1 MSSATQSTPWR
12 LAQPP
17 SQRKLGLTDA
27 PVVKPFY
34 IQYQPQS
41 LAEVLG
47 QEAATMPLMEFVKA
61 PCPRAF
67 LLSGPTGLGK
77 TTCAMALA
85 ADLGVDTFDR
95 IRNDQAWSFHW
106 VRSGTADLAETESIM
121 EDLRHVPMGGNWR
134 VVLVDEADQITPRAR
149 QVWLSML
156 ESIPAKT
163 VIIWTTNR
171 PEKFKQRDL
180 DRFKHYEFKADTE
193 QALAMAQTLADDIW
207 RAETGGEDGPDVA
220 RLPNAILGGQVS
232 YRRIASAMESLIKFG
247 SPLCSAPDASGA
259 PMIPPVSTPPPDA
272 VAIAAPR
279 EPRVA
284 REPRVK
290 APVATSPESWWNALG
305 APERVAALKRVP
317 MASIP
322 FEKVRER
329 VQELIRRGSP
339 PEYARYLN
347 MQPVI
352 VAAWGASQ

>member
-1 MSSATQSTPWR
+1 MSSAVSAPWR

-17 SQRKLGLTDA
+17 SQRKLGLVDA

-85 ADLGVDTFDR
+85 ADLGVDTFDH

-149 QVWLSML
+149 QLWLSML

-171 PEKFKQRDL
+171 PEKFEQRDL

-207 RAETGGEDGPDVA
+207 RNETGGTDGPDVA
-220 RLPNAILGGQVS
+220 RLPNAILAGIVS
-232 YRRIASAMESLIKFG
+232 YRRIASAMESLIQFG
-247 SPLCSAPDASGA
+247 APLCPAPEASGA
-259 PMIPPVSTPPPDA
+259 PLIPPIATPPPAA
-272 VAIAAPR
+272 VAIAAPH
-279 EPRVA
+279 VA
-284 REPRVK
+284 KPKPERK
-290 APVATSPESWWNALG
+290 TSAPIATSPELWWNAL
-305 APERVAALKRVP
+305 ASSQRVDALKRVP
-317 MASIP
+317 LSSIP
-322 FEKVRER
+322 FAKVQDRTR
-329 VQELIRRGSP
+329 ELIARGNP
-339 PEYARYLN
+339 PEYGRYLN